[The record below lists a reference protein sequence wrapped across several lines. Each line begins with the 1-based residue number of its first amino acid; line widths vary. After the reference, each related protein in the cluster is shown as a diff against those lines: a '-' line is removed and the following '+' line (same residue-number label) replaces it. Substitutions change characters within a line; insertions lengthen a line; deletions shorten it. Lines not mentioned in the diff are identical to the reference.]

1 MLNVRSLSI
10 AAVTVAS
17 LAGVGAAAVLGWT
30 PLALSA
36 PAVSTVVEPEAV
48 SRNLSCSGNV
58 LAAVADAST
67 WTRIGKV
74 ATGITGGNR
83 VGEFLTD
90 TDALGAI
97 IAYDATPEAVAATES
112 ATLDNDIAAGYLAA
126 ECGDPANSQWLVGGS
141 TQTGRDAVLT
151 ISNAAGVDARI
162 DLEFW
167 GANGRITAPAASG
180 LVIAAGTAKSYSVA
194 GFAPNEPSPVVHVMS
209 NGAPVWATL
218 QVSTVRGLT
227 PGGLDRIVPVVE
239 TSTSV
244 IIPIVRPPEESV
256 IGPLRVDPDY
266 ADTVTTVRLLAPGDT
281 DGSATVTVSP
291 FDGSDPVVVETTI
304 TAGQVLDIAIDEL
317 VTGDFTITVDADVP
331 ILASARFSSYSDS
344 SRITDMAWSPGIAA
358 KAGLAM
364 SFVPVDA
371 STLAI
376 VNSGDTE
383 ASVTVTAAGE
393 TTTVNVSAQSSV
405 KLAVG
410 RGALAVNSE
419 SPLASSVVIE
429 TRGGVATLRLQTEP
443 LGSRSVHVIA
453 H

>member
-1 MLNVRSLSI
+1 
-10 AAVTVAS
+10 
-17 LAGVGAAAVLGWT
+17 
-30 PLALSA
+30 
-36 PAVSTVVEPEAV
+36 
-48 SRNLSCSGNV
+48 V

-167 GANGRITAPAASG
+167 GSNGPITAPAASG

-331 ILASARFSSYSDS
+331 ILASARFSSHSDS
-344 SRITDMAWSPGIAA
+344 SSITDMAWSPGIAA

-364 SFVPVDA
+364 AYVPVNE

-376 VNSGDTE
+376 VNSGDTD
-383 ASVTVTAAGE
+383 ASVDVTAAGE
-393 TTTVNVSAQSSV
+393 TTTVTVAAHSTVN
-405 KLAVG
+405 LTVG
-410 RGALAVNSE
+410 RGALAVSSE
-419 SPLASSVVIE
+419 SPLASGVVIE
-429 TRGGVATLRLQTEP
+429 TRGGVATLRLPTEP
-443 LGSRSVHVIA
+443 LGSRSVHVVA

>member
-10 AAVTVAS
+10 AAVTVAT
-17 LAGVGAAAVLGWT
+17 LAGVGAISVLGWT
-30 PLALSA
+30 PLELVA
-36 PAVSTVVEPEAV
+36 PTVSTVVAPEAV
-48 SRNLSCSGNV
+48 SRNLNCSGNV
-58 LAAVADAST
+58 LASVADAST

-74 ATGITGGNR
+74 ATGITGGIR
-83 VGEFLTD
+83 AGEFLTE

-97 IAYDATPEAVAATES
+97 IAFEGTPEAVAATES
-112 ATLDNDIAAGYLAA
+112 VSLDNDIAAGYLAA

-151 ISNAAGVDARI
+151 IANGSGVDARI

-167 GANGRITAPAASG
+167 GANGPITAPAASG

-194 GFAPNEPSPVVHVMS
+194 GFAPNESSPVVHVIS

-239 TSTSV
+239 PSANV
-244 IIPIVRPPEESV
+244 VIPIVRPPEESV

-266 ADTVTTVRLLAPGDT
+266 ADTVTSLRLLAPGET
-281 DGSATVTVSP
+281 DGTATVTVSS
-291 FDGSDPVVVETTI
+291 FDGSDPVVI
-304 TAGQVLDIAIDEL
+304 ATAVAAGEVVDIAIDEL
-317 VTGDFTITVDADVP
+317 AEGDFTITVDADVP

-358 KAGLAM
+358 RAGLAM
-364 SFVPVDA
+364 SFVPVDE

-376 VNSGDTE
+376 VNSGDTD
-383 ASVTVTAAGE
+383 ASVDVTAAGE
-393 TTTVNVSAQSSV
+393 TTTVTVSAHSSL
-405 KLAVG
+405 KLLVG
-410 RGALAVNSE
+410 RGSVAVSSE
-419 SPLASSVVIE
+419 SPLASGVVIE
-429 TRGGVATLRLQTEP
+429 TRGGVATLRLPTEP
-443 LGSRSVHVIA
+443 LGSRSVQVIA